1 MSTEDEKELSEIKP
15 HLSYKEQLE
24 LFKNRGLTICDEIS
38 ALKKIEHINYY
49 KIKEFAEPFVKNN
62 KKDEFE
68 YHPTEFDFIIN
79 RFYID
84 KEIRLNLLHATE
96 KIELSFKNKVAY
108 ILGEKSGDTYKE
120 PNKWCDK
127 KIFKNKEKAFLDFIK
142 KVDKIV
148 SDRKD
153 SNINVF
159 LEENPTKKYP
169 PIWMLINVFD
179 FGTSVFLY
187 NLMNED
193 LKKEIAVF
201 YNCSHKELTNWINHI
216 NFVRNMC
223 AHNSKI
229 IDFSF
234 YSKVTL
240 RKRWTKNLYFYTN
253 AQNELV
259 LTNKIVVTLCV
270 LKYLIPQ
277 INHVYSLDKIF
288 EELEKLTNKNDD
300 LAMKFGFKDY
310 DSIEKLKNEILT

>member
-1 MSTEDEKELSEIKP
+1 MNTEEEKELSEIKP
-15 HLSYKEQLE
+15 HLSYKNQLK
-24 LFKNRGLTICDEIS
+24 LFKDRGLIIFDDLS

-62 KKDEFE
+62 KKNEFE
-68 YHPTEFDFIIN
+68 YHPTDFDFIIN

-84 KEIRLNLLHATE
+84 KEIRLSLLHATE

-120 PNKWCDK
+120 PDKWCDK
-127 KIFKNKEKAFLDFIK
+127 ELFKKKEKAFLEFIS

-148 SDRKD
+148 CDRKD
-153 SNINVF
+153 NNINTF
-159 LEENPTKKYP
+159 LEENPKKKYP

-193 LKKEIAVF
+193 LKKEIANF
-201 YNCSHKELTNWINHI
+201 YKCSHKELTNWINHI

-240 RKRWTKNLYFYTN
+240 RKRWTNNLYFYTN
-253 AQNELV
+253 AQNKLM

-277 INHVYSLDKIF
+277 INQIYSLNRIF
-288 EELEKLTNKNDD
+288 DELEKLTNKNDD

-310 DSIEKLKNEILT
+310 SSIEKLKNEILT